1 MTDLKLFRI
10 SGGHATE
17 LPSASMALE
26 QSLQKLIEGN
36 MDTLFGVRFLASEY
50 STGKVHGGR
59 IDSLGLDENG
69 SPVIFEYKRSTN
81 ENVINQGLFYL
92 DWLLDHRAEFER
104 LVSERIG
111 SEAQVEW
118 ASPRLVCVA
127 NGFTRYD
134 EHAVRQINRN
144 IDLVR
149 YRDFS
154 GELFALEL
162 VTTVAGKVED
172 DHTGIGKGGGGSKHT
187 GYKTVSDY
195 LAQAPPDLKDLYASV
210 DAFLVALGDDV
221 QKNVTKAYIAF
232 KRIKNFACVEV
243 HPQTKTVLVFLKVD
257 PATVPL
263 ENGFSRDVSNI
274 GHFGTGNLE
283 LRLQSSLDFERAQPL
298 MQRSYEIS

>member
-1 MTDLKLFRI
+1 
-10 SGGHATE
+10 
-17 LPSASMALE
+17 
-26 QSLQKLIEGN
+26 
-36 MDTLFGVRFLASEY
+36 MDALFGVQFLASEY

-118 ASPRLVCVA
+118 ANPRLVCVA

-172 DHTGIGKGGGGSKHT
+172 DHTGTGKGGGGSKHIE
-187 GYKTVSDY
+187 YKTVSDY

-243 HPQTKTVLVFLKVD
+243 HPQTKTILVYLKVD
-257 PATVPL
+257 PTTVPL
-263 ENGFSRDVSNI
+263 ESGFSRDVSNI

>member
-26 QSLQKLIEGN
+26 RSLQKLIEGN
-36 MDTLFGVRFLASEY
+36 MDTLFVVGFLASEY

-118 ASPRLVCVA
+118 ANPRLVCVA

-162 VTTVAGKVED
+162 VTTVAGKVD
-172 DHTGIGKGGGGSKHT
+172 DDQTGTGKGGGGAKHT
-187 GYKTVSDY
+187 EYKTVSDY
-195 LAQAPPDLKDLYASV
+195 LA
-210 DAFLVALGDDV
+210 
-221 QKNVTKAYIAF
+221 
-232 KRIKNFACVEV
+232 
-243 HPQTKTVLVFLKVD
+243 
-257 PATVPL
+257 
-263 ENGFSRDVSNI
+263 
-274 GHFGTGNLE
+274 
-283 LRLQSSLDFERAQPL
+283 RLQSISKICTHQWMPSSSHSETTSRRTSRRRTS
-298 MQRSYEIS
+298 RSSESRTPPALRCTRKPRPSSSF

>member
-26 QSLQKLIEGN
+26 RSLQKLIEGN
-36 MDTLFGVRFLASEY
+36 MDTLFVVGFLASEY

-118 ASPRLVCVA
+118 ANPRLVCVA

-162 VTTVAGKVED
+162 VTTVAGKVD
-172 DHTGIGKGGGGSKHT
+172 DDQTGTGKGGGGAKHT
-187 GYKTVSDY
+187 EYKTVSDY
-195 LAQAPPDLKDLYASV
+195 LGQAPIDLKDLYASV

-232 KRIKNFACVEV
+232 KRIKNSACVEV
-243 HPQTKTVLVFLKVD
+243 HPQTKTILVFLKVD
-257 PATVPL
+257 PAQNPSPGRTATLGGPAVCVRETL
-263 ENGFSRDVSNI
+263 ALVGR
-274 GHFGTGNLE
+274 
-283 LRLQSSLDFERAQPL
+283 
-298 MQRSYEIS
+298 